1 MDKLQPQTVYVP
13 VPVNERLPEGEKDV
27 FVLYDDGDMNT
38 LPTEFINKRMVI
50 VESWL
55 EKQEGVYPLTGK
67 ELAALLKQTWQEA
80 INWAD
85 KDNGVDMTD
94 AEEDGPIMNFSDYLK
109 QKGIEI

>member
-13 VPVNERLPEGEKDV
+13 VAVKERLPNGEKDV

-67 ELAALLKQTWQEA
+67 ELKGLFEELKEALSDRYTIDQFLK
-80 INWAD
+80 
-85 KDNGVDMTD
+85 
-94 AEEDGPIMNFSDYLK
+94 S
-109 QKGIEI
+109 KGIEI